1 MAAPNEI
8 DVLRREVARLL
19 HEKINAYME
28 PVHLDKYTL
37 GTDLATVEDMYTA
50 ISCLRRHVLEVDA
63 RTNER
68 IEENAQ
74 QLAADYRLFNELAS
88 RAKDTISSLTAQKEE
103 VDAREATLCTLES
116 TLLSRLLSTEAY
128 LTARAK
134 VAEALESAYKEQF
147 TGVIEMYATLLG
159 SFRAAEKKLE
169 RLSYENALL
178 RCDNRN
184 LMNEVAMLHTDR
196 DAAQEKAA
204 NTMTMY
210 SELGER
216 LSTLLNQWSN
226 YRTQD
231 GFSVSDTAAKLQSIN
246 SNVEELRREVAI
258 VVSDMQRT
266 ITDQEA
272 IIAALTKELDELQN
286 KGLEAKIET
295 TKLNF
300 LETENSRLM
309 KELASARCSSMD
321 SGSSH
326 MHLSVANASTQTTEQ
341 SGAQHTDD
349 NCGAVDAVS

>member
-1 MAAPNEI
+1 MVDSLPIPSFKTLSVQSLVFGLNMAAPNEI

-37 GTDLATVEDMYTA
+37 GTDLATIEDMYTA

-88 RAKDTISSLTAQKEE
+88 RAKDTISALTAQKEE

-184 LMNEVAMLHTDR
+184 LMNEVAMLH
-196 DAAQEKAA
+196 
-204 NTMTMY
+204 
-210 SELGER
+210 
-216 LSTLLNQWSN
+216 
-226 YRTQD
+226 
-231 GFSVSDTAAKLQSIN
+231 
-246 SNVEELRREVAI
+246 
-258 VVSDMQRT
+258 
-266 ITDQEA
+266 
-272 IIAALTKELDELQN
+272 
-286 KGLEAKIET
+286 
-295 TKLNF
+295 
-300 LETENSRLM
+300 
-309 KELASARCSSMD
+309 
-321 SGSSH
+321 GS
-326 MHLSVANASTQTTEQ
+326 
-341 SGAQHTDD
+341 
-349 NCGAVDAVS
+349 